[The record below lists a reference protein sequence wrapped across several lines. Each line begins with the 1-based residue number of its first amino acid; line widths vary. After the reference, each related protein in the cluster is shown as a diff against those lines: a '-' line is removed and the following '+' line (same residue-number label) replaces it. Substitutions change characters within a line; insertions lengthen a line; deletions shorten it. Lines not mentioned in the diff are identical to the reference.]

1 MSTTRRLLIDIAVD
15 APDEPISE
23 HVKALLLAHVARIDA
38 GRDIGSCGDETVPGV
53 PGGLIWRALE

>member
-38 GRDIGSCGDETVPGV
+38 GRDTKRKAPAAEIAHALIG
-53 PGGLIWRALE
+53 